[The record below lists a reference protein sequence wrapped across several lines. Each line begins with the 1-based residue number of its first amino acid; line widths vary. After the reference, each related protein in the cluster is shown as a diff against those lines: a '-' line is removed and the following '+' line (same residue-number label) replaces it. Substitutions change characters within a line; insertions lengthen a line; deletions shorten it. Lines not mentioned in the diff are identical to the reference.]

1 MYGSYGSASSSY
13 SSSYN
18 SYSSYS
24 SMSSPMD
31 IAPTPFS
38 SRGPDASCAFPSWP
52 RRSSL
57 SESDASEERA
67 TSYLSDEDLFPTDVF
82 EDDARSVSSNGSA
95 SPLQSP
101 PMQVMTE
108 ADLLELQRERA
119 AYQREMMRI
128 LMSEKERRRQQA
140 KRQRRSSGG
149 ASTSGGSGSSKKGS
163 KSKLSSMTP
172 IAEAE

>member
-1 MYGSYGSASSSY
+1 MYGSYGSSSSSY

-24 SMSSPMD
+24 TISSPMD

-82 EDDARSVSSNGSA
+82 EDDARSVSSHGSS
-95 SPLQSP
+95 SPMQSP
-101 PMQVMTE
+101 TQMTE
-108 ADLLELQRERA
+108 ADLLEMQRERA
-119 AYQREMMRI
+119 LYQREMMRV
-128 LMSEKERRRQQA
+128 LMSEKERRRQQT
-140 KRQRRSSGG
+140 KRQRRSTSSTGG
-149 ASTSGGSGSSKKGS
+149 STSASAKKGP
-163 KSKLSSMTP
+163 KSKLSAMTP

>member
-1 MYGSYGSASSSY
+1 MYGSYGSSSSSY

-18 SYSSYS
+18 SYTSYS

-82 EDDARSVSSNGSA
+82 EDDARSVSSNGSS
-95 SPLQSP
+95 SPTQSP
-101 PMQVMTE
+101 TQMTE
-108 ADLLELQRERA
+108 VDLIEMQRERA
-119 AYQREMMRI
+119 LYQREMMRV
-128 LMSEKERRRQQA
+128 LMSEKERRRQQVKKQ
-140 KRQRRSSGG
+140 KRSTGGSS
-149 ASTSGGSGSSKKGS
+149 STSAKKNS
-163 KSKLSSMTP
+163 KSKLSAMTP